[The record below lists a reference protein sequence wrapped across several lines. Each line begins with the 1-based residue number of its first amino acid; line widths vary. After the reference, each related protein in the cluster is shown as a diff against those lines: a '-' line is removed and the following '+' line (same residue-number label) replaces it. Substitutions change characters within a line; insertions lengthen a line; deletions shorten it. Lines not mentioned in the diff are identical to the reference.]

1 MSAGNWLS
9 PVEIVDSKVL
19 GLGLSVADGFSGGET
34 YLSLTMNSS
43 FASPKFSDGNRLC
56 KCVLEAVGNWSV
68 DEEGCEPA
76 FSASCKLGM
85 VVAIPEAS
93 LPAMQESEKEAFVMA
108 NTVSIAYG
116 KTRAVVENI
125 TAESVVGKQ
134 TLPAIDPY
142 GFVASLHAS
151 DDLENLG

>member
-43 FASPKFSDGNRLC
+43 FASPKFSDGNHLC
-56 KCVLEAVGNWSV
+56 KLVLEAVGNWSV

-76 FSASCKLGM
+76 FRPRANSALLWLSPRHHCQ
-85 VVAIPEAS
+85 PC
-93 LPAMQESEKEAFVMA
+93 
-108 NTVSIAYG
+108 G
-116 KTRAVVENI
+116 KAKKRR
-125 TAESVVGKQ
+125 S
-134 TLPAIDPY
+134 
-142 GFVASLHAS
+142 
-151 DDLENLG
+151 